1 MLEHYKRVYD
11 PKAKGFQGMISAFKY
26 LAAYAKDR
34 NISIVFA
41 MTPDFHMLKNYP
53 FGFIHRDIAKISR
66 DLGFMYVDLLPTF
79 IHRDAKKLWSMPG
92 DPHPNSYGHELMANM
107 LYPFLKNSD
116 LYVN

>member
-79 IHRDAKKLWSMPG
+79 HILVLTHFSVFVWWFCFWNYILQFF
-92 DPHPNSYGHELMANM
+92 NCY
-107 LYPFLKNSD
+107 
-116 LYVN
+116 